1 MACVAGNGVTK
12 NAVALEAPQ
21 VIHYTDTCPTVYFFM
36 RIVVIAFLVII
47 VMSLASAMF
56 YLIRDKGKSDRT
68 VKALTVRVALSVT
81 LFLLLML
88 GHYFGLIPKSG
99 L

>member
-1 MACVAGNGVTK
+1 
-12 NAVALEAPQ
+12 
-21 VIHYTDTCPTVYFFM
+21 M

-47 VMSLASAMF
+47 LLSLGSAMF
-56 YLIRDKGKSDRT
+56 YLIRDKGKTDRT

-88 GHYFGLIPKSG
+88 GHYFGIIPKSG

>member
-1 MACVAGNGVTK
+1 
-12 NAVALEAPQ
+12 
-21 VIHYTDTCPTVYFFM
+21 M

-68 VKALTVRVALSVT
+68 VKALTLRVALSLT
-81 LFLLLML
+81 LFVLLML

>member
-1 MACVAGNGVTK
+1 
-12 NAVALEAPQ
+12 
-21 VIHYTDTCPTVYFFM
+21 M
-36 RIVVIAFLVII
+36 RFIVVAFLVII
-47 VMSLASAMF
+47 VLSLGSAMF

-81 LFLLLML
+81 LFLLLMI
-88 GHYFGLIPKSG
+88 GHYFGIIPKSG

>member
-1 MACVAGNGVTK
+1 LG
-12 NAVALEAPQ
+12 
-21 VIHYTDTCPTVYFFM
+21 
-36 RIVVIAFLVII
+36 
-47 VMSLASAMF
+47 SAMF

>member
-1 MACVAGNGVTK
+1 
-12 NAVALEAPQ
+12 
-21 VIHYTDTCPTVYFFM
+21 M
-36 RIVVIAFLVII
+36 RYVVIAFLAII
-47 VMSLASAMF
+47 LLSLGSAMF

-81 LFLLLML
+81 LFALLML
-88 GHYFGLIPKSG
+88 GHYFGIIPRSG

>member
-1 MACVAGNGVTK
+1 
-12 NAVALEAPQ
+12 
-21 VIHYTDTCPTVYFFM
+21 M

-47 VMSLASAMF
+47 LLSLGSAMF
-56 YLIRDKGKSDRT
+56 YLIRDKGRSDRT
-68 VKALTVRVALSVT
+68 VKALTVRVALSVI

-88 GHYFGLIPKSG
+88 GHYFGIIPQSG

>member
-1 MACVAGNGVTK
+1 
-12 NAVALEAPQ
+12 
-21 VIHYTDTCPTVYFFM
+21 M

-88 GHYFGLIPKSG
+88 GHYFGLIPKAG